1 MKPESEVLRLLRE
14 HGSGWVS
21 MEVLQSAAEVSSE
34 QIGQIVEKLREIGYE
49 IESAA
54 MKGFGLRGVNKEGLS
69 SELISYGLAT
79 ERIGQ
84 KVLVYEATDSTNDV
98 AWCHAGEEGF
108 DGLAV
113 FAEQQRRGRGR
124 LGRSWLAG
132 RCSSVLC
139 SVLLQNL
146 APMPREGLALLAGLA
161 AAEAIESCCGGRVRI
176 KWPNDVTFEG
186 LKVAGTIVE
195 SRRTGTRDGFVIGLG
210 INCSQRKEDF
220 SPELRESATS
230 LWLMCGSEV
239 DRVQLA
245 QELLCRLEDW
255 LKAVSAEGGLDQ
267 PNRRAEAARPTNLER
282 LHQSWLGRCDEL
294 GRRIRL
300 VCNNQTFE
308 GRVIDVCPE
317 KGLLLQL
324 DAGAV
329 RVFDAAT
336 TIVDRNYG
344 DS

>member
-1 MKPESEVLRLLRE
+1 MKPESEVLRLLR
-14 HGSGWVS
+14 GSGGGWVS
-21 MEVLQSAAEVSSE
+21 LEVLQSAAEVSSDE
-34 QIGQIVEKLREIGYE
+34 ICQIIEKLREIGYE

-54 MKGFGLRGVNKEGLS
+54 LKGFGLRGINKEGLS

-98 AWCHAGEEGF
+98 AWCHAGEDGF

-132 RCSSVLC
+132 RGSSVLC
-139 SVLLQNL
+139 SVLLQDL
-146 APMPREGLALLAGLA
+146 AELPREGLALLAGLA
-161 AAEAIESCCGGRVRI
+161 AAEAIESCCGRRVRI

-186 LKVAGTIVE
+186 RKVAGTIVE
-195 SRRTGTRDGFVIGLG
+195 SRREGSSDGFVIGVG
-210 INCSQRKEDF
+210 VNCSQQQEDF
-220 SPELRESATS
+220 GPELRESATS
-230 LWLMCGSEV
+230 LRLMCGSEV

-255 LKAVSAEGGLDQ
+255 LKVASTESG
-267 PNRRAEAARPTNLER
+267 LER
-282 LHQSWLGRCDEL
+282 LHQSWLGRCDEV

-308 GRVIDVCPE
+308 GRVIDVCPK

-336 TIVDRNYG
+336 TTVDRNYG